1 MALTT
6 GTQAAAAWQRT
17 AAPGSAV
24 DESAPSRHA
33 LARRGPA
40 VDELARSRHA
50 LARSGNV
57 ESAVRAAGGFPT
69 QGGGARDDRASAR
82 AHDTD
87 EGEAA

>member
-1 MALTT
+1 MAPTT
-6 GTQAAAAWQRT
+6 RTGAAAASQRT
-17 AAPGSAV
+17 AAEGA
-24 DESAPSRHA
+24 
-33 LARRGPA
+33 A

>member
-1 MALTT
+1 MAPTT
-6 GTQAAAAWQRT
+6 GAGAAAASQRT
-17 AAPGSAV
+17 AAQGS
-24 DESAPSRHA
+24 
-33 LARRGPA
+33 A
-40 VDELARSRHA
+40 VDELARSRHVFA
-50 LARSGNV
+50 HSGNV